1 MSDKQPKRKYLV
13 RLTEST
19 DYTVVVWA
27 RDAIDAA
34 RVAEEDFDS
43 LVENG
48 ERDGYSRNVESLDD
62 LSENPYCAKDEAYD
76 IDSGEWTS
84 EQQEEAEQ

>member
-1 MSDKQPKRKYLV
+1 MSDKQTKRKYLV

-27 RDAIDAA
+27 RDEIDAA
-34 RVAEEDFDS
+34 RVAEEDFDY
-43 LVENG
+43 LVESG
-48 ERDGYSRNVESLDD
+48 ERDGSSRGIECVDD
-62 LSENPYCAKDEAYD
+62 LSANPYCAKDEAYD

-84 EQQEEAEQ
+84 EPPQEAEQ

>member
-1 MSDKQPKRKYLV
+1 MSDKQMKRKYLV

-27 RDAIDAA
+27 RDMLDAA
-34 RVAEEDFDS
+34 RVAEEDFDY

-48 ERDGYSRNVESLDD
+48 ELDGSSRNVEGLDD
-62 LSENPYCAKDEAYD
+62 LSESPYCEKEAAYD

-84 EQQEEAEQ
+84 DPPQEAE

>member
-1 MSDKQPKRKYLV
+1 MSDKQTKRKYLV

-27 RDAIDAA
+27 RDRDEAA
-34 RVAEEDFDS
+34 RVAEEDFDY

-48 ERDGYSRNVESLDD
+48 ERDGFSRNVEGLDD

-84 EQQEEAEQ
+84 EPPQEAEQ

>member
-1 MSDKQPKRKYLV
+1 MSDEQPKRKYLV

-27 RDAIDAA
+27 RDMLDAA
-34 RVAEEDFDS
+34 RVAEEDFDY
-43 LVENG
+43 LVEKG
-48 ERDGYSRNVESLDD
+48 ERDGYSRNVEGLDD
-62 LSENPYCAKDEAYD
+62 LSENPYCAKEAAYD

-84 EQQEEAEQ
+84 EPPQEAE

>member
-1 MSDKQPKRKYLV
+1 MSDKQTKRKYLV

-27 RDAIDAA
+27 RDMLDAA
-34 RVAEEDFDS
+34 RVAEEDFDY

-48 ERDGYSRNVESLDD
+48 ELDGSSRNVESLDD
-62 LSENPYCAKDEAYD
+62 LSESPYCEKETAYD
-76 IDSGEWTS
+76 IASGDWMS
-84 EQQEEAEQ
+84 EPPKEAAK

>member
-1 MSDKQPKRKYLV
+1 MSYKQTKRKYLV

-27 RDAIDAA
+27 RDMLDAA
-34 RVAEEDFDS
+34 RVAEEDFDY

-48 ERDGYSRNVESLDD
+48 ERDGSSRGVECVDD
-62 LSENPYCAKDEAYD
+62 LSENPYCAKEAAYD

-84 EQQEEAEQ
+84 EPPQEAEQ

>member
-1 MSDKQPKRKYLV
+1 MSDKQTKRKYLV

-27 RDAIDAA
+27 RDMLDAS
-34 RVAEEDFDS
+34 RVAEEDFDY

-48 ERDGYSRNVESLDD
+48 ELDGASRNVECLDD
-62 LSENPYCAKDEAYD
+62 LSENPYCAKETAYD

-84 EQQEEAEQ
+84 EPPQEADQ

>member
-1 MSDKQPKRKYLV
+1 MRDKQTKRKYLV

-27 RDAIDAA
+27 RDMLDAA
-34 RVAEEDFDS
+34 RVAEEDFDY

-48 ERDGYSRNVESLDD
+48 ELDGSSRGVECVDD
-62 LSENPYCAKDEAYD
+62 LSDNPYCAKDGAYD
-76 IDSGEWTS
+76 IDSGDWMS
-84 EQQEEAEQ
+84 EPPKEAE